1 MSLSAFI
8 RGHRRFQAVFETASN
23 LSFCV
28 TRCAASAV
36 CLLTLAASA
45 AAQTYPNKSMTLVV
59 PFPPGAA
66 TDVFARA
73 AGRRMGELLGQN
85 IVILNRDGASGSIGT
100 EMVAKA
106 AGDGYTLLWGSS
118 GPLAISPVWT
128 EKLPYDP
135 VRDFAPVS
143 LFAKIPYLLVIH
155 PLVPAKNVK
164 ELVALAKAHPGKL
177 NFASSGT
184 GGTAHLAGE
193 LFKSMTNIDI
203 VHVPYRGTSLFATEL
218 IAGQVDLA
226 FVGPTTA
233 LPHLPTGRM
242 RALATSGTRRSE
254 MFADVPTMA
263 EAGFPAYE
271 FTQWYG
277 LLAPARTPREI
288 VNVLN
293 ATLLKSMDEP
303 DVKKRIAGEA
313 AAATPGTPEEFSA
326 YLKSELAKNAKMI
339 KDAKL
344 KRE

>member
-1 MSLSAFI
+1 M
-8 RGHRRFQAVFETASN
+8 Q
-23 LSFCV
+23 
-28 TRCAASAV
+28 
-36 CLLTLAASA
+36 LAALGVGAWSDA
-45 AAQTYPNKSMTLVV
+45 AAQAYPVKSMTLVV

-73 AGRRMGELLGQN
+73 AGRRMGELLGQT
-85 IVILNRDGASGSIGT
+85 IVILNRDGASGAIGT

-135 VRDFAPVS
+135 LRDFAPVS
-143 LFAKIPYLLVIH
+143 LFAKIPYLLIVH
-155 PLVPAKNVK
+155 PAVPAKNVK
-164 ELVALAKAHPGKL
+164 ELVALARAHPGKL

-193 LFKSMTNIDI
+193 LFKSMAKIDI

-226 FVGPTTA
+226 FAGPTTA
-233 LPHLPTGRM
+233 LPHLAPGRM
-242 RALATSGTRRSE
+242 RALATTGARRSE
-254 MFADVPTMA
+254 MFPDVLTMS
-263 EAGFPAYE
+263 EAGVAGYE

-277 LLAPARTPREI
+277 LLVPAKTPREI

-293 ATLLKSMDEP
+293 ATLLKAMDEP
-303 DVKKRIAGEA
+303 DVKKRIASEA
-313 AAATPGTPEEFSA
+313 AAAAPGTPEEFAA

-344 KRE
+344 RRE

>member
-1 MSLSAFI
+1 METKLA
-8 RGHRRFQAVFETASN
+8 RGAIALGLLPILATGIGYAPDVFAQTASTG
-23 LSFCV
+23 SGQ
-28 TRCAASAV
+28 A
-36 CLLTLAASA
+36 
-45 AAQTYPNKSMTLVV
+45 YPVKSMTLVV

-85 IVILNRDGASGSIGT
+85 IIILNRDGASGSIGT
-100 EMVAKA
+100 EMVAKS

-155 PLVPAKNVK
+155 PLVPARNVK
-164 ELVALAKAHPGKL
+164 ELLALAKANPGKL

-184 GGTAHLAGE
+184 GGTAHLAAE
-193 LFKSMTNIDI
+193 LFKSMTKIDI

-233 LPHLPTGRM
+233 LPHLAPGRM
-242 RALATSGTRRSE
+242 RALATTGTRRSE
-254 MFADVPTMA
+254 MFPDVPTMT
-263 EAGFPAYE
+263 EAGVAGYE

-277 LLAPARTPREI
+277 LLVPARTPRDI
-288 VNVLN
+288 VNLLN
-293 ATLLKSMDEP
+293 TTLLKAMDEA
-303 DVKKRIAGEA
+303 DVKKRIVGEA
-313 AAATPGTPEEFSA
+313 AAAAPGTPEEFSV

>member
-1 MSLSAFI
+1 M
-8 RGHRRFQAVFETASN
+8 ETR
-23 LSFCV
+23 LV
-28 TRCAASAV
+28 R
-36 CLLTLAASA
+36 LISA
-45 AAQTYPNKSMTLVV
+45 AGVMALLLAMTGGGLNVQAQSYPAKPMTLVV

-73 AGRRMGELLGQN
+73 AGRRMSELLGQP
-85 IVILNRDGASGSIGT
+85 IIILNRDGASGAIGT

-135 VRDFAPVS
+135 LRDFAPVS
-143 LFAKIPYLLVIH
+143 LFAKIPYLLIVH
-155 PLVPAKNVK
+155 PMVPARNVR
-164 ELVALAKAHPGKL
+164 ELVALAKARPGKL

-184 GGTAHLAGE
+184 GGTAHLAAE
-193 LFKSMTNIDI
+193 LFKSMAAIDI

-226 FVGPTTA
+226 FAGPTTA
-233 LPHLPTGRM
+233 LPHLAPGRI
-242 RALATSGTRRSE
+242 RALATSGARRAE
-254 MFADVPTMA
+254 MFPDVPTMS
-263 EAGFPAYE
+263 EAGVAGYE

-277 LLAPARTPREI
+277 LLVPAKTPREI

-293 ATLLKSMDEP
+293 ASLLKAMDEP
-303 DVKKRIAGEA
+303 DVRKRIASEA
-313 AAATPGTPEEFSA
+313 AAPAQGPPEEFAA
-326 YLKSELAKNAKMI
+326 YLKSEIAKNAKMI
-339 KDAKL
+339 RDAKL

>member
-1 MSLSAFI
+1 MATEIRTGARIAFVLMVI
-8 RGHRRFQAVFETASN
+8 SIGNGAWWD
-23 LSFCV
+23 
-28 TRCAASAV
+28 
-36 CLLTLAASA
+36 A
-45 AAQTYPNKSMTLVV
+45 AAQNYPSKPMTLVV

-73 AGRRMGELLGQN
+73 AGRRMGEIMGSQV
-85 IVILNRDGASGSIGT
+85 VILNRDGASGAIGT
-100 EMVAKA
+100 DMVAKA

-143 LFAKIPYLLVIH
+143 LFAKIPYLLIVH
-155 PLVPAKNVK
+155 PAVPAKNVK
-164 ELVALAKAHPGKL
+164 ELLALARAHPGKL

-193 LFKSMTNIDI
+193 LFKSMTEIDI
-203 VHVPYRGTSLFATEL
+203 VHVPYRGTSLFVTEL
-218 IAGQVDLA
+218 IGGQVDLA
-226 FVGPTTA
+226 FAGPTSA
-233 LPHLPTGRM
+233 LPHLAPGRI
-242 RALATSGTRRSE
+242 RALATSGARRSD
-254 MFADVPTMA
+254 MFPDIPTMS
-263 EAGFPAYE
+263 EAGVPGYE

-277 LLAPARTPREI
+277 LLVPAKTSREI

-293 ATLLKSMDEP
+293 TSLLKAMDDA
-303 DVKKRIAGEA
+303 DVRKRIAGEA
-313 AAATPGTPEEFSA
+313 AAAAQGSPEEFAA

>member
-1 MSLSAFI
+1 MAI
-8 RGHRRFQAVFETASN
+8 NVRV
-23 LSFCV
+23 
-28 TRCAASAV
+28 AAGL
-36 CLLTLAASA
+36 CLLQLAAAGIYPWTHA
-45 AAQTYPNKSMTLVV
+45 AAQAYPSRPMTLVV

-73 AGRRMGELLGQN
+73 AGRRMGELLGHA
-85 IVILNRDGASGSIGT
+85 IVILNRDGASGGIGT
-100 EMVAKA
+100 EMVAKS

-118 GPLAISPVWT
+118 GPLAISPVWS
-128 EKLPYDP
+128 EKLAYDP
-135 VRDFAPVS
+135 LRDFAPVS
-143 LFAKIPYLLVIH
+143 LFAKIPYLLIVH
-155 PLVPAKNVK
+155 PAVPAKNLK
-164 ELVALAKAHPGKL
+164 ELVALARAHPGKL

-193 LFKSMTNIDI
+193 LFKSMTKIDI

-226 FVGPTTA
+226 FAGPTTA
-233 LPHLPTGRM
+233 LPHLAPGRI
-242 RALATSGTRRSE
+242 RALATTGARRSE
-254 MFADVPTMA
+254 MFPDVPTMS
-263 EAGFPAYE
+263 EAGVPGYE

-277 LLAPARTPREI
+277 LLVPAKTPREI

-293 ATLLKSMDEP
+293 AALLKAMDEP

-313 AAATPGTPEEFSA
+313 AAPAQGTPEEFSA

-339 KDAKL
+339 KDANL